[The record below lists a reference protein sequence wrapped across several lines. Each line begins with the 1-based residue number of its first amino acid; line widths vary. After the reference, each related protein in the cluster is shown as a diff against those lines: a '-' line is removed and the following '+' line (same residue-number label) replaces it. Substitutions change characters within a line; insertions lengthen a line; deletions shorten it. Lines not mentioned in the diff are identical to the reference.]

1 MLDMEP
7 ARLTRVSRDR
17 TATHVAPS
25 GCDRLQLPAFGTVR
39 VMKSPS

>member
-7 ARLTRVSRDR
+7 ARLTHVSRDR

-25 GCDRLQLPAFGTVR
+25 GGDRLHLPAFGTGR
-39 VMKSPS
+39 VVETPS